1 MSQPQRVL
9 SKANLSRRS
18 FLKGAAAIGLGAP
31 LFAACTVPTAPTT
44 TTGQE
49 GAAAPATEVK
59 VVEFW
64 DMVWGPPEY
73 VDTGNKLVAQFNEE
87 HTDMQAIYQS
97 TPWTNWYQTFLT
109 AIGSGTAPDCSTGAG
124 YQAVQFYAQG
134 AVVPVD
140 HIIDE
145 WRAEGEVEDFLPGTI
160 ERLQYDGHFMALPW
174 QIDIRIPWI
183 RTDYLE
189 ETGLPMPSNWTEL
202 DAVLEAMT
210 GGDRYGIVAPNDT
223 GGSHYIF
230 MLMFNND
237 GGLFTEDL
245 QLDVMYERNVEAL
258 QYAANWVAQGWM
270 HPGSAGF
277 VGDDAI
283 RAFGQGFAGVQVNNP
298 NYPARLAPEVAE
310 VTAPMDVLESPHG
323 TVGTISWV
331 NNMML
336 YAQADDLEAA
346 SYFLKWWS
354 KNQLPLWTE
363 GHMTQV
369 PVRKSFAAD
378 PFFQENANLVK
389 VLNEWVPIG
398 KGTAE
403 RGEGIFPELNEVEG
417 EGVMQTLW
425 QDILQGKDVME
436 SLRTAEARLQSIVG

>member
-1 MSQPQRVL
+1 MSRVEL
-9 SKANLSRRS
+9 GASLSRRN
-18 FLKGAAAIGLGAP
+18 FLKAAAIGVGVP
-31 LFAACTVPTAPTT
+31 LLSACVAPTAPAATQ
-44 TTGQE
+44 G
-49 GAAAPATEVK
+49 GAAAPAAEVTT
-59 VVEFW
+59 VEFW

-87 HTDMQAIYQS
+87 HTDMQATYQS
-97 TPWTNWYQTFLT
+97 TPWSNWYQTFLT

-124 YQAVQFYAQG
+124 YQAVQFYDQG

-145 WRAEGEVEDFLPGTI
+145 WKADGDSEDFLPGTI
-160 ERLQYDGHFMALPW
+160 ERLQYDGHYMALPW

-183 RTDYLE
+183 RTDFLE
-189 ETGLPMPSNWTEL
+189 ETGLPMPTNWAEL

-210 GGDRYGIVAPNDT
+210 GGDRYGIVGANDT
-223 GGSHYIF
+223 GGSHYLF

-258 QYAANWVAQGWM
+258 EYFSNWVAKGWM

-277 VGDDAI
+277 TGDDAT
-283 RAFGQGFAGVQVNNP
+283 RAFGQGFAGVRVNNP
-298 NYPARLAPEVAE
+298 NYPAALPDIADKLAPMEV
-310 VTAPMDVLESPHG
+310 LKSPNDS
-323 TVGTISWV
+323 VGTISWV

-336 YAQADDLEAA
+336 YAQAEKPEAA
-346 SYFLKWWS
+346 SAFLKWWS

-363 GHMTQV
+363 GHMTQI
-369 PVRKSFAAD
+369 PVRKSFTTDA
-378 PFFQENANLVK
+378 FFQDNANLVK
-389 VLNEWVPIG
+389 VLNDWVPIG

-403 RGEGIFPELNEVEG
+403 RGEGIFPALNEVEG
-417 EGVMQTLW
+417 EGVMQTLT
-425 QDILQGKDVME
+425 QDLLQGKSVME
-436 SLRTAEARLQSIVG
+436 SLTAAEERIKSIVG